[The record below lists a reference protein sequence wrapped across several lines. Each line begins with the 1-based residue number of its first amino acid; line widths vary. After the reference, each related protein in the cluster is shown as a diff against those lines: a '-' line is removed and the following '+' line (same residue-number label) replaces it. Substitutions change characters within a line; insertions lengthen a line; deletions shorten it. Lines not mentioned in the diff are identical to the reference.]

1 MRRTRLGATALAA
14 TMLLAACGSD
24 GDSESETTDAT
35 ETTAAGADEGDAT
48 GGDAAA
54 CAEGNTLTD
63 GVLTIAT
70 GNPAFPPYV
79 IDDAPESGEGFEA
92 AVALAVAGELGFEG
106 DDVTWVR
113 TGFDEAIQP
122 GPKSFDFNLQQ
133 YSITPDRAAVVSFS
147 DPYYFAAQAILGYG
161 DSPAAAVDN
170 VEGFA
175 ELKLG
180 AATGTTSLEYIT
192 NVIKPASDPFVFND
206 NAAAKAALDS
216 KQIDAIVTDLPT
228 ALYITGV
235 EIEGTEVY
243 GQFPVDET
251 YAGDPLGM
259 LFELDNPLVAC
270 VNTALANL
278 TANGELAKI
287 EATWMADYT
296 EAEVIGFG

>member
-35 ETTAAGADEGDAT
+35 ETTAAGADEGGAA

-92 AVALAVAGELGFEG
+92 AVALAVADELGFEG

>member
-1 MRRTRLGATALAA
+1 MRRSIFGATALAA
-14 TMLLAACGSD
+14 TLLLASCGSD
-24 GDSESETTDAT
+24 SDSESES
-35 ETTAAGADEGDAT
+35 TAAGEAAESA
-48 GGDAAA
+48 GGEAAS
-54 CAEGNTLTD
+54 CAAGKTLTD
-63 GVLTIAT
+63 GTLTIAT

-79 IDDAPESGEGFEA
+79 IDDAPETGEGFEA
-92 AVALAVAGELGFEG
+92 ALALAVAGELGFEG
-106 DDVTWVR
+106 DAVTWVR

-122 GPKSFDFNLQQ
+122 GPKTFDFNLQQ
-133 YSITPDRAAVVSFS
+133 YSITPDRAEVVSFS
-147 DPYYFAAQAILGYG
+147 DPYYYASQAILGYA
-161 DSPAAAVDN
+161 DSPAASVDN

-175 ELKLG
+175 ALKLG
-180 AATGTTSLEYIT
+180 AAVGTTSLDYISD
-192 NVIKPASDPFVFND
+192 VIKPSSEPFVFND

-235 EIEGTEVY
+235 EIEGTKVF
-243 GQFPVDET
+243 GQFPVDNT

-259 LFELDNPLVAC
+259 LFELDNPLVDC

-296 EAEVIGFG
+296 EAAVIGFG